1 MRFIFCLAVALVS
14 FSGCKKKVESVKE
27 DLLLKLIVEG
37 QWFVKKYDKGSNE
50 ITSAFSA
57 YSFQF
62 KKNFTVDA
70 INYGTVENTGTW
82 NGSID
87 TKTITSNFQNPS
99 PTLALLNG
107 TWLVTDSG
115 LDYVKATQS
124 INGES
129 CLLLLQK
136 K

>member
-115 LDYVKATQS
+115 LD
-124 INGES
+124 
-129 CLLLLQK
+129 
-136 K
+136 

>member
-1 MRFIFCLAVALVS
+1 MRFIFCLVVAFVS
-14 FSGCKKKVESVKE
+14 FSGCKKKVESIKE

-37 QWFVKKYDKGSNE
+37 QWFVKKYDKGSTD
-50 ITSAFSA
+50 ITAAFSP

-62 KKNFTVDA
+62 KKDFTVDA
-70 INYGTVENTGTW
+70 INFGTVENTGTW

-124 INGES
+124 INGQA